1 MIEQLNILN
10 KDLNVY
16 IGGISLHDLVT
27 QVHSHPA
34 DQPGRLD
41 LVDPVHSAQLYQPA
55 DDASDARG
63 PSLATSANVRFVQ
76 TGFGLAFEP
85 AVIVVFQQSLIT
97 AYNILKTKSS
107 SFPKDHHKALDIW
120 EYE

>member
-1 MIEQLNILN
+1 MIIL
-10 KDLNVY
+10 
-16 IGGISLHDLVT
+16 GESLHDLGT
-27 QVHSHPA
+27 QVHSHSA
-34 DQPGRLD
+34 YQRGRLD

-85 AVIVVFQQSLIT
+85 AVIVVFQHIVSSVSRVYDVSFEIIS
-97 AYNILKTKSS
+97 ACKSEGDGKS
-107 SFPKDHHKALDIW
+107 RFCRN
-120 EYE
+120 

>member
-85 AVIVVFQQSLIT
+85 AVIVVFQQMAPPLT
-97 AYNILKTKSS
+97 ILATRWC
-107 SFPKDHHKALDIW
+107 HR
-120 EYE
+120 

>member
-1 MIEQLNILN
+1 MIEQLNTLN

-16 IGGISLHDLVT
+16 IGGISLHDLGT
-27 QVHSHPA
+27 QVHNHSA
-34 DQPGRLD
+34 DQRGHLD

-85 AVIVVFQQSLIT
+85 AVIVVFQQVPIRELNQG
-97 AYNILKTKSS
+97 YV
-107 SFPKDHHKALDIW
+107 
-120 EYE
+120 